1 MEENDDLNPIPK
13 PDSLLA
19 LHTVAENLFN
29 TLRKWFDVKPS
40 VNIDLSEID
49 SAITELGESE
59 MIAAMAMRKLQAL
72 HLIATPGVITTTDV
86 VLAIINDLDR
96 ALLQAPSMFLERK
109 ATQTDWDKEFES
121 LNGENDALNFPSA
134 SDQIDLKYRN
144 FNYNM
149 HLSTKPCRTWLKL
162 QKEKYDSFSKSITIH
177 L

>member
-40 VNIDLSEID
+40 VIIDLSEID

-121 LNGENDALNFPSA
+121 LNGENDSLNFPIA
-134 SDQIDLKYRN
+134 SDQIDPEIQEFQFRHASLHQAVQDVVEAAEGEIR
-144 FNYNM
+144 FF
-149 HLSTKPCRTWLKL
+149 
-162 QKEKYDSFSKSITIH
+162 Q
-177 L
+177 

>member
-40 VNIDLSEID
+40 VIIDLSEID

-86 VLAIINDLDR
+86 YKR
-96 ALLQAPSMFLERK
+96 QLLQAPSMFLERK

-121 LNGENDALNFPSA
+121 LNGENDALNFPLA
-134 SDQIDLKYRN
+134 SDQIDPEIQE
-144 FNYNM
+144 FQ
-149 HLSTKPCRTWLKL
+149 L
-162 QKEKYDSFSKSITIH
+162 QHASLHEAVQDVVEAAEGEICLLYTSPSPRD
-177 L
+177 

>member
-13 PDSLLA
+13 PDSFLA

-29 TLRKWFDVKPS
+29 TLRKWFDVQPN
-40 VNIDLSEID
+40 VTIDLTEID

-72 HLIATPGVITTTDV
+72 HLIATPGVLTTTDV
-86 VLAIINDLDR
+86 ILAIINDRDR

-121 LNGENDALNFPSA
+121 LNGENDSLNFPIA
-134 SDQIDLKYRN
+134 SDQIDPEIQE
-144 FNYNM
+144 FQ
-149 HLSTKPCRTWLKL
+149 L
-162 QKEKYDSFSKSITIH
+162 QHASLHQAVQDVVEAAEGEIRFFQ
-177 L
+177 

>member
-40 VNIDLSEID
+40 VIIDLTEID

-72 HLIATPGVITTTDV
+72 HLIATPGVITTTDMI
-86 VLAIINDLDR
+86 LAIINDLDR

-109 ATQTDWDKEFES
+109 AIQTDWDKEFES
-121 LNGENDALNFPSA
+121 LNGENDSRNFPIA
-134 SDQIDLKYRN
+134 SDQIDPEIQE
-144 FNYNM
+144 FQ
-149 HLSTKPCRTWLKL
+149 L
-162 QKEKYDSFSKSITIH
+162 QHTALHKAVQDVVEAAEGEIRFFQ
-177 L
+177 

>member
-40 VNIDLSEID
+40 VIIDLSEID

-121 LNGENDALNFPSA
+121 LNGENDALNFPLV
-134 SDQIDLKYRN
+134 SDQIDPEIQEFQLLHASLHEAVQDVVEAAEGEIR
-144 FNYNM
+144 FF
-149 HLSTKPCRTWLKL
+149 
-162 QKEKYDSFSKSITIH
+162 Q
-177 L
+177 

>member
-13 PDSLLA
+13 PDSFLA

-29 TLRKWFDVKPS
+29 TLRKWFDVKPN
-40 VNIDLSEID
+40 VTIDLTEID

-72 HLIATPGVITTTDV
+72 HLIATPGVLTTTDV
-86 VLAIINDLDR
+86 ILAIINDLDR

-121 LNGENDALNFPSA
+121 LNGESDSLNFPIA
-134 SDQIDLKYRN
+134 SDQVDPEIQE
-144 FNYNM
+144 F
-149 HLSTKPCRTWLKL
+149 
-162 QKEKYDSFSKSITIH
+162 Q
-177 L
+177 

>member
-19 LHTVAENLFN
+19 LHTVAEKLFN
-29 TLRKWFDVKPS
+29 TLRKWFDVTPR
-40 VNIDLSEID
+40 VIIDLTEID

-72 HLIATPGVITTTDV
+72 HLIATPGVLTTTDV

-121 LNGENDALNFPSA
+121 LNGKNDSFNFPRA
-134 SDQIDLKYRN
+134 GDQIDPEIEEFQLHHASLHEAVQDVVEAADGEIR
-144 FNYNM
+144 FF
-149 HLSTKPCRTWLKL
+149 
-162 QKEKYDSFSKSITIH
+162 Q
-177 L
+177 